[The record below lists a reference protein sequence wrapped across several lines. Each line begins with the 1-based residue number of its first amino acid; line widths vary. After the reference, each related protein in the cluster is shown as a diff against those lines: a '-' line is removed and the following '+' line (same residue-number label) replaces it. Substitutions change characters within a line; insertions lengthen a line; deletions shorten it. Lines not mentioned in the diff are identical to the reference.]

1 MSGERGGSRRV
12 VRTGVHR
19 RALELVRR
27 ADGRAAVDEEARTVE
42 VAFSS
47 EEPVERYWGVEVLD
61 HSPDSVDLGRL
72 ADGRAPVLVNHRLD
86 DQVGV
91 IERAWIDRRAR
102 RGYALLRLSRSTR
115 GEEILRD
122 LADGIR
128 SQVSVGYAVRRA
140 VLEET
145 SDDGGDV
152 YRVTDWQPLEVSIVS
167 LAADPTVGVG
177 RGADG
182 ETFETVLEVPARAP
196 ESGGS
201 VMTRGAAG
209 AAGERVEVVETPADR
224 REANRAAEI
233 MTVAERWGCR
243 EEGLE
248 AIARGRPAAEFKGWV
263 LEHKVPR
270 GEPLETPVSGIGM
283 GGRELARYS
292 LRRAI
297 LAAERRDWHGAELE
311 LEASRAVEKALG
323 RQARG
328 FFVPWDVLSQRIE
341 VPGLAA
347 RAAVAKGGSGGNLV
361 ATDLA
366 PEAFIE
372 RLRNRMQVRAAG
384 ATVLPGLVGDVAI
397 PRRTGSA
404 TAAWVDEGAGS
415 GDTPQVYDQV
425 TLAPKTVRSRSD
437 MTRKMLLQGTPAIEQ
452 LTRDDL
458 AQELALAIDRAA
470 LHGSGSAPEPRG
482 VANVVGIGSVAVGA
496 NGGAPTW
503 DHVVGLET
511 EVAADNA
518 DDGSLA
524 YITNSKVRGKL
535 KRTEKAATTG
545 QFVWGDALEATLNG
559 YRALVSNQVR
569 SDISKG
575 SGSNLSAM
583 FFGNWAD
590 LLIGEWGTLDV
601 LAEAVTLADSGGIAV
616 RAFMDVDVA
625 VRHPESFSL
634 ASDFVT
640 T

>member
-1 MSGERGGSRRV
+1 MSGERGGTRRV

-47 EEPVERYWGVEVLD
+47 EAPVDRYWGREVLD
-61 HSPDSVDLGRL
+61 HSPEAVDLSRL
-72 ADGRAPVLVNHRLD
+72 ADGRAPVLLNHRLD

-102 RGYALLRLSRSTR
+102 RGYAVLRLSRSTR

-128 SQVSVGYAVRRA
+128 SQVSVGYAVLRA

-145 SDDGGDV
+145 GGEDGDV
-152 YRVTDWQPLEVSIVS
+152 YRVTSWRPLEVSIVS

-182 ETFETVLEVPARAP
+182 ETFETVLEVPERAP
-196 ESGGS
+196 EGGGI
-201 VMTRGAAG
+201 MQTRGAAG
-209 AAGERVEVVETPADR
+209 GAGERVEVVETPADR
-224 REANRAAEI
+224 REWNRSAEI
-233 MTVAERWGCR
+233 LAVAERWGCR

-248 AIARGRPAAEFKGWV
+248 AIARGRSAAEFKGWV

-270 GEPLETPVSGIGM
+270 GEPLATPTSAIGI
-283 GGRELARYS
+283 GGRELGDYS

-297 LAAERRDWHGAELE
+297 LAMIDKDWSRAPLE
-311 LEASRAVEKALG
+311 LEASRAVERATG
-323 RQARG
+323 QTARG
-328 FFVPWDVLSQRIE
+328 IMVPWEVLSRRIE
-341 VPGLAA
+341 VPGLAV
-347 RAAVAKGGSGGNLV
+347 RAAVAKAGSGANLV
-361 ATDLA
+361 ATDLM
-366 PEAFIE
+366 PQAFIE
-372 RLRNRMQVRAAG
+372 VLRNRMQVREAG
-384 ATVLPGLVGDVAI
+384 ATVLSGLVGDVAI
-397 PRRTGSA
+397 PRRTGA
-404 TAAWVDEGAGS
+404 AAAAWVDEGAGS
-415 GDTPQVYDQV
+415 GDTPQTYDQV
-425 TLAPKTVRSRSD
+425 TLAPKTVRARSD
-437 MTRKMLLQGTPAIEQ
+437 MTRKMLLQTTPAIEQ

-458 AQELALAIDRAA
+458 ARVLALAIDLAA
-470 LHGSGSAPEPRG
+470 LHGSGSDPEPRG

-503 DHVVGLET
+503 DHIVGLET

-569 SDISKG
+569 SNITKG
-575 SGSNLSAM
+575 SGSNLSAC

-590 LLIGEWGTLDV
+590 LLIGEWGVLDV
-601 LAEAVTLADSGGIAV
+601 FAENVTLGDSGGVVV

-634 ASDFVT
+634 ASDFAT